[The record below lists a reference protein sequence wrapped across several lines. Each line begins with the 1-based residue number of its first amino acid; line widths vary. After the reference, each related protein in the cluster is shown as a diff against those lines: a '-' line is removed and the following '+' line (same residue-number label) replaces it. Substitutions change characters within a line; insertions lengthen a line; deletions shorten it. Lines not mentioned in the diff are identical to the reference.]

1 MTPAST
7 AVARLLLVVGAV
19 LVALGEIPR
28 LVEPDRLAWTVP
40 LDALFHST
48 AVGGTLVLTSLA
60 FIATTTMLV
69 AREAGRTAPLF
80 ALVTILA
87 PLWVLQVVVL
97 GTVMVARALDP
108 LAPPSNLAGAVWSA
122 VLTFRWNFWITD
134 NMLVIPAELLGLA
147 VLSIAAQLVALVAVV
162 VVVLPSR
169 WNRVVLGCA
178 AVASAAVV
186 VALRVRVVGV
196 QDPYVLLLDT
206 FARSDAFFLGVA
218 AACAV
223 GSGRRVGPSASNSA
237 LVVLVGVVL
246 ASGFVSTEQ
255 HLVLQ
260 LPVTALLASFAL
272 LAPGV
277 DVGDWILEHAMRSRG
292 VELLAPMWAPVLVCT
307 TPAAVIIGR
316 RTEMHWVLRV
326 IVLLIVLAI
335 VVRVARSVAGRVR
348 LPQGPIGLTSLAD
361 TWRRVVAEA
370 DAEVRDGRRARP
382 SRSGDDEIGGRG
394 AG

>member
-1 MTPAST
+1 MTSAST
-7 AVARLLLVVGAV
+7 PVARLVLVAGAV
-19 LVALGEIPR
+19 LVALGEVPR
-28 LVEPDRLAWTVP
+28 LVEPDRIAWTVP
-40 LDALFHST
+40 LDAFFHSS
-48 AVGGTLVLTSLA
+48 AVGGTLVLTGLA
-60 FIATTTMLV
+60 FVATTALLT
-69 AREAGRTAPLF
+69 ARGAGRTAPLF
-80 ALVTILA
+80 TLVSILA
-87 PLWVLQVVVL
+87 PLWILQVVVL
-97 GTVMVARALDP
+97 GAVMVARTLDT
-108 LAPPSNLAGAVWSA
+108 LAPPSNLTGGVWSS

-134 NMLVIPAELLGLA
+134 NMLAIPAELLGLA
-147 VLSIAAQLVALVAVV
+147 LLSIAAQLLVLVAAA

-169 WNRVVLGCA
+169 WNRVVLGWA
-178 AVASAAVV
+178 AVLAAVVV
-186 VALRVRVVGV
+186 VALRVRVVGA

-218 AACAV
+218 VACAV
-223 GSGRRVGPSASNSA
+223 GSGRRVGPSASNAA
-237 LVVLVGVVL
+237 LVVIVGAVL

-255 HLVLQ
+255 QLVLQ

-272 LAPGV
+272 LDPGV